1 MKMPRCLG
9 FTKTGKNCR
18 SRIKEGFFCNTHEP
32 YNYDKD
38 NLDCFICCKNLDKCF
53 NITVLK
59 CNHFFH
65 KPCLNNWL
73 NIASE
78 KNCPLCR
85 KIIRNN

>member
-1 MKMPRCLG
+1 MNNL
-9 FTKTGKNCR
+9 
-18 SRIKEGFFCNTHEP
+18 SKEDILKLYNTLNNEINSSEVDFFCN
-32 YNYDKD
+32 
-38 NLDCFICCKNLDKCF
+38 ICKLPTKKSDR
-53 NITVLK
+53 TVLK